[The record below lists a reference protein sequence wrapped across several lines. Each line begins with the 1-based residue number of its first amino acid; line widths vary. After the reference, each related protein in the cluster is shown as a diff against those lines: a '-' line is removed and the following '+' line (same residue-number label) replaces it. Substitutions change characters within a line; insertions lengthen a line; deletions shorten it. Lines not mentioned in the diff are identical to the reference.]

1 MSLKW
6 RLLVDKI
13 YLMMED
19 PVPRLGASRL
29 PTYCP
34 SHHPFC
40 VFELHV
46 NFWKM
51 KYVIV

>member
-29 PTYCP
+29 LLIVLSPGSFLCDY
-34 SHHPFC
+34 
-40 VFELHV
+40 
-46 NFWKM
+46 WKM